1 MEPMFVKDRLKVG
14 SVDALTE
21 QALDT
26 YAPPYHD
33 SHARPFCCMLNHK
46 HSYVVKYD
54 LNSLEQKHNDA
65 GDNSRAYDSEYFY
78 IKNEK
83 KMTTNFVKRR
93 IV

>member
-54 LNSLEQKHNDA
+54 LNSLEKKNDA
-65 GDNSRAYDSEYFY
+65 GDNSPAYDSEYIY
-78 IKNEK
+78 IKNEKK